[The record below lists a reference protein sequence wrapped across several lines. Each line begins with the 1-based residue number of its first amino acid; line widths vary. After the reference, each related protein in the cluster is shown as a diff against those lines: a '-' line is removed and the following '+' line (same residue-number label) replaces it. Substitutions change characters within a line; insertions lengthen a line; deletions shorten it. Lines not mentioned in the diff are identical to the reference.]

1 MAAAVAAIDPT
12 SITGFYYHPRMIGL
26 VHLVTLGWMTGS
38 IIGSFFIVGPLAL
51 RTPMPARRLDYWAF
65 AFFSIGV
72 AGLVSH
78 FWIEE
83 FSGMAW
89 SAGMVL
95 AAFVQ
100 FSVRVFSQLRVGKLP
115 NAVALH
121 IRFALVN
128 LVVAAAIG
136 VLMGADREADVM
148 PGTTLGNV
156 YGHAHLAAIG
166 WAVMMVVGVG
176 YRMLPMVL
184 PSAMPSGVR
193 VSVSAWLIEVG
204 VAGLLVALL
213 LARDVAVFALIVSGG
228 FVAFLMNVGWM
239 ARHRTARPNR
249 SALSGPD
256 WGGRQVVQSLVYF
269 GLAIGFGLWIALTP
283 TSASTARLAML
294 YGVLGLLGFL
304 SQLIVGIEARVLR
317 TAWHRAGIFWLWAAA
332 VPSLATGLT
341 LEDATW
347 VRAGGALLVVAEV
360 LHGLS
365 LGLAL
370 RFSRDS

>member
-72 AGLVSH
+72 AGMVSH

-184 PSAMPSGVR
+184 PSAMPSGVHA
-193 VSVSAWLIEVG
+193 SVSAWLIEVG

-228 FVAFLMNVGWM
+228 FVAFSDECRMDGPSSDGAPSPERALWTRLGW
-239 ARHRTARPNR
+239 APGRAVACLFRTDDR
-249 SALSGPD
+249 
-256 WGGRQVVQSLVYF
+256 
-269 GLAIGFGLWIALTP
+269 FGLWIALTP

-317 TAWHRAGIFWLWAAA
+317 TAWHRAAIFWLWAAA

-347 VRAGGALLVVAEV
+347 VRAGGALLW
-360 LHGLS
+360 
-365 LGLAL
+365 
-370 RFSRDS
+370 SRKSCTG